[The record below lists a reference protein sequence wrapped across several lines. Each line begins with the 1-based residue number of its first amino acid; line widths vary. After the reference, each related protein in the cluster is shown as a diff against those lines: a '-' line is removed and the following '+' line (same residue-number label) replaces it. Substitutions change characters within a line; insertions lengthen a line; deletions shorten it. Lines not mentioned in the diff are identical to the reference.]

1 MMGLR
6 PAVNFALATGK
17 DSLAPFVA
25 SGGSAYGVVV
35 SLGFWSRLLY
45 TE

>member
-17 DSLAPFVA
+17 ASFAPFVPRV
-25 SGGSAYGVVV
+25 GP
-35 SLGFWSRLLY
+35 LLREV
-45 TE
+45 TEITPTGAGAG